1 MKTISQAGGFLV
13 VGSQDFFLEKV
24 GSFLGEKG
32 LNLTNN
38 PNLLFLNEP
47 QTGIEEIR
55 KLKGFFTRK
64 KWLEKEKRLVL
75 LAHGEGLS
83 LEAQNA
89 LLKTLEEVRKNNY
102 IFISVPNQETL
113 IPTIVSRCQIIHS
126 PNNQT
131 KEGSQPAL
139 DFFSLKKLP
148 LADRLASVAPK
159 KINAQEL
166 EQIIAY
172 YQKQLVKE
180 NFENLKLLKGWLN
193 LCLQAQKMLEANMK
207 IETAVDWLLLN
218 L

>member
-1 MKTISQAGGFLV
+1 MV

-102 IFISVPNQETL
+102 IFISVPSQETL
-113 IPTIVSRCQIIHS
+113 IPTIVSRCQIVYS
-126 PNNQT
+126 
-131 KEGSQPAL
+131 SQKSTRQEKPFL
-139 DFFSLKKLP
+139 DLAKLAKLP
-148 LADRLASVAPK
+148 IADRLASVAPK